1 MKMNDLISA
10 YIEQFQDPIRQQLIV
25 LYDTILKTVPF
36 AESAI
41 RYGMPAFSY
50 KGPLVYFAGYKNHIG
65 FYPTASGISAFKNQL
80 IKYKHSK
87 GAIQFPIEDSLPLD
101 LIIKIIEF
109 RLRENEEKYT
119 LKNTRTIQK

>member
-25 LYDTILKTVPF
+25 LYETILKTVPF

-50 KGPLVYFAGYKNHIG
+50 KGPLVYFALYKNHIVS
-65 FYPTASGISAFKNQL
+65 YPTASGISAFKYQL

-87 GAIQFPIEDSLPLD
+87 VVIQFSIEDSLPLD
-101 LIIKIIEF
+101 LILNSIYH
-109 RLRENEEKYT
+109 RSS
-119 LKNTRTIQK
+119 